1 MIITICSVVGMS
13 VLGSVSGNV
22 MSKKNQQINNEEP
35 EIPIGKIL
43 KSNIYINPDLK
54 NIINNIEFEILNL
67 RNKDKNKLRVYFK
80 SDNVYEKFIEN
91 VMRNGIFKDLNSQL
105 ESKYSWVIKEINN
118 KYIELNK

>member
-1 MIITICSVVGMS
+1 MS

-22 MSKKNQQINNEEP
+22 MSKKNRRTDNEEP